1 MAAVYLVSLRTLFR
15 LAPSPNILLFL
26 VSRQETRRGVPFY
39 FTFPPQIRPEDNF
52 NLLRISCQ
60 LNCAPYDWAG
70 LRGAAVSEVVALK
83 IGVSHWR
90 VQQGWMPCF
99 SWTVICN
106 PGNRRRCGR
115 SEQRRLTKI

>member
-70 LRGAAVSEVVALK
+70 LRGAAQYLRWLPSKLVLLTGGCSRGGCPA
-83 IGVSHWR
+83 
-90 VQQGWMPCF
+90 F
-99 SWTVICN
+99 
-106 PGNRRRCGR
+106 PG
-115 SEQRRLTKI
+115 L